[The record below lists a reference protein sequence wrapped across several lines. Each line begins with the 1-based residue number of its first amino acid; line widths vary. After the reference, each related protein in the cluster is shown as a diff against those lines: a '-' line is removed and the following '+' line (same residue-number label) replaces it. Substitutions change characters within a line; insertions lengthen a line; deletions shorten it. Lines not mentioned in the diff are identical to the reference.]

1 MFLLG
6 NIMECSLYIVH
17 LSQGRIEQGCLF
29 EIKKQQTLSRTI
41 VHKSFHISKKYP

>member
-1 MFLLG
+1 MFLLD

-17 LSQGRIEQGCLF
+17 LSQGKTEQGCLF

-41 VHKSFHISKKYP
+41 VHHSFHISKKYQ